1 MQVSH
6 KSQRT
11 DRTSTSKNFT
21 HDHTRDAYHRPT
33 GKTLLHYRRQFTTPR
48 TGVMK
53 DNSIRYRASKR
64 DCEACPLKPHC
75 CPNAPA
81 RKITRSIYEGAR
93 GPGSRDRQDRRV
105 PDLAPP
111 AQKGRD
117 AVRSP
122 EAHSEAR
129 SAPTTR
135 AERRP
140 RRVPP
145 RRDRSEPPQT
155 RQADPDAV
163 AALSDVR
170 QQFLLDLGHSPT
182 PGCRDHSKT
191 EFFNGIG
198 HLQPPGGG
206 NATDRD
212 APIPVV
218 RAREHRIA
226 Q

>member
-1 MQVSH
+1 
-6 KSQRT
+6 
-11 DRTSTSKNFT
+11 
-21 HDHTRDAYHRPT
+21 
-33 GKTLLHYRRQFTTPR
+33 
-48 TGVMK
+48 
-53 DNSIRYRASKR
+53 
-64 DCEACPLKPHC
+64 
-75 CPNAPA
+75 
-81 RKITRSIYEGAR
+81 
-93 GPGSRDRQDRRV
+93 DRQDRRV

-122 EAHSEAR
+122 KAYSEAR

-140 RRVPP
+140 QRVPP

-170 QQFLLDLGHSPT
+170 QQSLLDLGHSPT

-191 EFFNGIG
+191 DFFNGIF
-198 HLQPPGGG
+198 
-206 NATDRD
+206 T
-212 APIPVV
+212 APVI
-218 RAREHRIA
+218 HRMTSNRLGST
-226 Q
+226 

>member
-1 MQVSH
+1 MHRRARSRAQ
-6 KSQRT
+6 
-11 DRTSTSKNFT
+11 STK
-21 HDHTRDAYHRPT
+21 
-33 GKTLLHYRRQFTTPR
+33 
-48 TGVMK
+48 
-53 DNSIRYRASKR
+53 
-64 DCEACPLKPHC
+64 
-75 CPNAPA
+75 A
-81 RKITRSIYEGAR
+81 RVT
-93 GPGSRDRQDRRV
+93 RQDRRV

-182 PGCRDHSKT
+182 PRGRDHSKT
-191 EFFNGIG
+191 EFFNGIA
-198 HLQPPGGG
+198 HLQPPGGR
-206 NATDRD
+206 NATD
-212 APIPVV
+212 
-218 RAREHRIA
+218 
-226 Q
+226 

>member
-1 MQVSH
+1 MHRRARSRAQ
-6 KSQRT
+6 
-11 DRTSTSKNFT
+11 STK
-21 HDHTRDAYHRPT
+21 
-33 GKTLLHYRRQFTTPR
+33 
-48 TGVMK
+48 
-53 DNSIRYRASKR
+53 
-64 DCEACPLKPHC
+64 
-75 CPNAPA
+75 A
-81 RKITRSIYEGAR
+81 RVDLAR
-93 GPGSRDRQDRRV
+93 EIAQDRRV

-122 EAHSEAR
+122 QAYSEAR

-170 QQFLLDLGHSPT
+170 QQSLLDLGHSPT

-191 EFFNGIG
+191 DFFNGIG
-198 HLQPPGGG
+198 QTRTHLTSNMSFRSAPLADLPGRRSFG
-206 NATDRD
+206 
-212 APIPVV
+212 
-218 RAREHRIA
+218 
-226 Q
+226 

>member
-1 MQVSH
+1 
-6 KSQRT
+6 
-11 DRTSTSKNFT
+11 
-21 HDHTRDAYHRPT
+21 
-33 GKTLLHYRRQFTTPR
+33 
-48 TGVMK
+48 
-53 DNSIRYRASKR
+53 
-64 DCEACPLKPHC
+64 
-75 CPNAPA
+75 
-81 RKITRSIYEGAR
+81 
-93 GPGSRDRQDRRV
+93 RV

-155 RQADPDAV
+155 HQADPDAV

-182 PGCRDHSKT
+182 PCCRDHSNT
-191 EFFNGIG
+191 DLFTRTG
-198 HLQPPGGG
+198 HLPP
-206 NATDRD
+206 A
-212 APIPVV
+212 ALPCSS
-218 RAREHRIA
+218 
-226 Q
+226 